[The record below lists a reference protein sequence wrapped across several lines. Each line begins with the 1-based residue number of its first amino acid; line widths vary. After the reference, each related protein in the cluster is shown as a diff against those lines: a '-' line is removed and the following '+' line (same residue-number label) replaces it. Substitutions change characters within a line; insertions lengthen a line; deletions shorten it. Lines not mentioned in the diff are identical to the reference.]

1 MIGELFVGLGVV
13 VLGTASGALTGALTF
28 ISDYRSPGDNARRGK
43 LGAAIGGT
51 FGFGVGCLVAGWV
64 LS

>member
-1 MIGELFVGLGVV
+1 MIGELFVGLGIV
-13 VLGTASGALTGALTF
+13 VLGTASGAVTGALAF
-28 ISDYRSPGDNARRGK
+28 IEEYRSLDDNARRGK
-43 LGAAIGGT
+43 LGAAFGGA

>member
-1 MIGELFVGLGVV
+1 MIGELFVGLGIV
-13 VLGTASGALTGALTF
+13 VLGTASGAVTGALAF
-28 ISDYRSPGDNARRGK
+28 ISEYRSPGDNARRGK
-43 LGAAIGGT
+43 LGAMIGAA